1 VPDFERIS
9 GLALAAPRPAWQN
22 PGMPTPPQARPSPA
36 ELPGRAFRLVKRL
49 VVEHRPA
56 MQVQTPTPST
66 WHPDRLTVSCLGH
79 ATCLISLGGRM
90 VLTDPALLDR
100 VGVGLP
106 GETTLGP
113 ARVTRPAL
121 TIPELPTIDVV
132 AVSHA
137 HPDHMDLGTLG
148 RLAWK
153 GRVLIVPRGTRDI
166 VAGCGFADIR
176 EIAVGE
182 RIDVDGVVVRAVP
195 VAHYGRRHALDR
207 TPGRGYHGYIFERD
221 DRRVFFGGDTAHTVF
236 PPDVA
241 PDGVDVACFGIGAYQ
256 PFVWNHATP
265 EQAWDMARQLRAR
278 YLLPMHHSTFIL
290 SDEPVDEPLQRLLRV
305 AGDDVARVVG
315 RSFGEAFEV
324 PATGGTP

>member
-1 VPDFERIS
+1 
-9 GLALAAPRPAWQN
+9 
-22 PGMPTPPQARPSPA
+22 MPTPPQARPSPA

-49 VVEHRPA
+49 VATHRPT
-56 MQVQTPTPST
+56 MQVQTPSPST
-66 WHPDRLTVSCLGH
+66 WRQDRVTVSCLGH
-79 ATCLISLGGRM
+79 ATCLLSLQGTM
-90 VLTDPALLDR
+90 VLTDPALLER
-100 VGVGLP
+100 VGVELAA
-106 GETTLGP
+106 EATLGP

-121 TIPELPTIDVV
+121 TIAELPPIDVV

-137 HPDHMDLGTLG
+137 HADHMDVATLT

-153 GRVLIVPRGTRDI
+153 ARVLIVPRGTRDI
-166 VAGCGFADIR
+166 VAGCGFADVR
-176 EIAVGE
+176 EIGVGE
-182 RIDVDGVVVRAVP
+182 SIEVAGVAVRAVP

-207 TPGRGYHGYIFERD
+207 TPGRGYHGYVFERGG
-221 DRRVFFGGDTAHTVF
+221 RRVFFGGDTAHTVF
-236 PPDVA
+236 PADVA

-290 SDEPVDEPLQRLLRV
+290 SDEPVDEPLERLLRV
-305 AGDDVARVVG
+305 AGPDVDRVVA

-324 PATGGTP
+324 PASGGAP